1 MSDDILHILSFKM
14 SFQEDTYLK
23 MQVPLSEHVLLIE
36 HIHQCEGIY
45 RSLFQIPTW

>member
-14 SFQEDTYLK
+14 SFHEDTYLK
-23 MQVPLSEHVLLIE
+23 TQVPLSEHVLLIE

-45 RSLFQIPTW
+45 RSLFQILTW